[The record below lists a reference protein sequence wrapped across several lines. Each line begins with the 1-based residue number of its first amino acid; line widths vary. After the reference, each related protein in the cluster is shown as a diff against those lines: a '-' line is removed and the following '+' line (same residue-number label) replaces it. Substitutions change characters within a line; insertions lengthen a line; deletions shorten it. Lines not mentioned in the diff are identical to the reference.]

1 MVSEKNPPVFTA
13 CQTCSMPYLH
23 NFFPHHPLSSQPME
37 KHKYLTFMR
46 FHGMAVLHY
55 FAVDKTPSQRIKSG
69 SHSPHFSFLSNVKP
83 IKRQYLYQDFHL
95 PSPLLAGSMQG
106 GMANPLH
113 SPKQGTLP
121 SPCPSSGVL
130 FRLPSPGRS
139 IIMAPLRAF
148 CHAKPR
154 TGCRSL
160 PSFFYYNPSV
170 YPLQGRQ
177 IMAKLLVRRNLFK
190 GKPLKAAAY
199 WYSVFKFPTFRRKAQ
214 ALKPVISIKD
224 YKKFFYS

>member
-1 MVSEKNPPVFTA
+1 M
-13 CQTCSMPYLH
+13 
-23 NFFPHHPLSSQPME
+23 
-37 KHKYLTFMR
+37 
-46 FHGMAVLHY
+46 
-55 FAVDKTPSQRIKSG
+55 
-69 SHSPHFSFLSNVKP
+69 
-83 IKRQYLYQDFHL
+83 

-106 GMANPLH
+106 GLAESLH

-139 IIMAPLRAF
+139 IIMISLRTS
-148 CHAKPR
+148 CHRKPR
-154 TGCRSL
+154 TGCRLL
-160 PSFFYYNPSV
+160 PSFSCYDPSV

-177 IMAKLLVRRNLFK
+177 IMAKLIVRCNLFK
-190 GKPLKAAAY
+190 GIPLKAAAY

-224 YKKFFYS
+224 YVKFFYS

>member
-1 MVSEKNPPVFTA
+1 M
-13 CQTCSMPYLH
+13 
-23 NFFPHHPLSSQPME
+23 
-37 KHKYLTFMR
+37 
-46 FHGMAVLHY
+46 
-55 FAVDKTPSQRIKSG
+55 
-69 SHSPHFSFLSNVKP
+69 
-83 IKRQYLYQDFHL
+83 

-139 IIMAPLRAF
+139 IIMVSLRTS
-148 CHAKPR
+148 CHWKPR

-160 PSFFYYNPSV
+160 PSFFCYNPSV

-177 IMAKLLVRRNLFK
+177 IMAKLIVWHNFIKR
-190 GKPLKAAAY
+190 KPFKAAAY
-199 WYSVFKFPTFRRKAQ
+199 WYSVVKFPTFRRKASG
-214 ALKPVISIKD
+214 LKACNKH
-224 YKKFFYS
+224 KGL

>member
-1 MVSEKNPPVFTA
+1 M
-13 CQTCSMPYLH
+13 
-23 NFFPHHPLSSQPME
+23 
-37 KHKYLTFMR
+37 
-46 FHGMAVLHY
+46 
-55 FAVDKTPSQRIKSG
+55 
-69 SHSPHFSFLSNVKP
+69 
-83 IKRQYLYQDFHL
+83 

-139 IIMAPLRAF
+139 IIMAPLRAS
-148 CHAKPR
+148 CHEKPR

-170 YPLQGRQ
+170 YPLWGRQ
-177 IMAKLLVRRNLFK
+177 IMAKLVVWCNFIK
-190 GKPLKAAAY
+190 GKPPKAAAY
-199 WYSVFKFPTFRRKAQ
+199 WYSVFKFPTFRRKAYGF
-214 ALKPVISIKD
+214 KTTVIKLCYKACNKHKGLCKIFLLIKVGILLD
-224 YKKFFYS
+224 SYPSLWVSGYPSSRSAMLRQKRTK